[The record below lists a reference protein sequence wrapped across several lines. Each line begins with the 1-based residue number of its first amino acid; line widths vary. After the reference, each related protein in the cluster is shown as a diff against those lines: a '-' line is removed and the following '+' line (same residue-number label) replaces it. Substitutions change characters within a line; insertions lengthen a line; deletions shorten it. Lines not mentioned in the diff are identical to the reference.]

1 MKNQPKPHRGTLALI
16 GGLVLGVLAT
26 SAVFMYFYKGQA
38 PTGDGEP
45 AIPRGVAMSSWFDN
59 GHGGRYLLQVAQGQ
73 TLAEGERIIGSVA
86 TDTNCDP
93 DAQGL
98 SHCHNAIELANGD
111 RITVIDTHNM
121 SVNRCLKPGERIAL
135 TGTGGPWIMGTLS
148 GG

>member
-1 MKNQPKPHRGTLALI
+1 MKYQPKRHRGTLALI
-16 GGLVLGVLAT
+16 SGLVLGVLAT

-38 PTGDGEP
+38 QTGEP
-45 AIPRGVAMSSWFDN
+45 PIPSGVAMTSWFDN
-59 GHGGRYLLQVAQGQ
+59 GHGGRYLLQVAQGRS
-73 TLAEGERIIGSVA
+73 LAQGERVIGSVA
-86 TDTNCDP
+86 SDTDCDP

-98 SHCHNAIELANGD
+98 SHCHNGIELTNGD

-135 TGTGGPWIMGTLS
+135 TGIGGPWIMGTVS